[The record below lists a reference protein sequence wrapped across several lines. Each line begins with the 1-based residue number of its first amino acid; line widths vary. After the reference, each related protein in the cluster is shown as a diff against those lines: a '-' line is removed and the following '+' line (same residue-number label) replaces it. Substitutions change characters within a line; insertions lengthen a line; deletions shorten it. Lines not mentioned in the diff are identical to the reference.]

1 MSNLIFKENVC
12 KFIAYSLNNTLITF
26 FNTNVLKKVN
36 QFFNNEIFKLLKI
49 YPCQR
54 ITLVLII
61 IKRK

>member
-1 MSNLIFKENVC
+1 MCV

-36 QFFNNEIFKLLKI
+36 KFFNNEIFKLLKI